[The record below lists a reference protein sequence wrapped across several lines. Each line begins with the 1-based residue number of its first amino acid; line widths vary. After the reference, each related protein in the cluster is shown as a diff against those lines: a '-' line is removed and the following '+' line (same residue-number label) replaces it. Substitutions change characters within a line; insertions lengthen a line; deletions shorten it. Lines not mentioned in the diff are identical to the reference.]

1 MKVRVEF
8 LSGNGNITASSSYP
22 CMLRFKSQP
31 IRFVETFLKSAPL
44 IAGFQSESQVMNI
57 KRNKFTEGLEPTVCL
72 KVKLEPRAEYQH
84 GAGIPQVYAASVA
97 LESEL
102 PKLKKIMWY
111 WRRTLFVWA
120 SIMSFLTELVF
131 ILAFC
136 RPMIVQ
142 RSGKPSIGFIGTDSH
157 SNTIFAYKRS

>member
-8 LSGNGNITASSSYP
+8 LSGNGKITACSSYP

-44 IAGFQSESQVMNI
+44 IAGFQSESQVLNI
-57 KRNKFTEGLEPTVCL
+57 KMNKFTEGLEPTACL
-72 KVKLEPRAEYQH
+72 KMTLEPRAEYQH

-102 PKLKKIMWY
+102 PKLKKIIWY

-142 RSGKPSIGFIGTDSH
+142 GTGKPRIGSTAWDSH
-157 SNTIFAYKRS
+157 SNTIFRNKRT